1 MKNVQIIFSDKREMK
16 KEYKAQNLLDM
27 LRELISSDS
36 DHQMS
41 KREAVARFT
50 SATGSTINLLASDL
64 GLYVPSFAS
73 VKKQNDK
80 QFNVCNFALTCKIK
94 ISFQSAVNF
103 F

>member
-1 MKNVQIIFSDKREMK
+1 MK
-16 KEYKAQNLLDM
+16 KESKAQNLLDM
-27 LRELISSDS
+27 LKELISSDP

-73 VKKQNDK
+73 VKKENDK
-80 QFNVCNFALTCKIK
+80 QFNV
-94 ISFQSAVNF
+94 ISFPCQSEKDFTSNNILKF
-103 F
+103 